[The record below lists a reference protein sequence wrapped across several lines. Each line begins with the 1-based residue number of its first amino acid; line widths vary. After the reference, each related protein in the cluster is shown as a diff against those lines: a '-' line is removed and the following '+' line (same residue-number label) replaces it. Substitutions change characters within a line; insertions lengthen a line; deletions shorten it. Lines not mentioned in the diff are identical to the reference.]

1 MLKKLHIQN
10 YAIIDEIEINFSSQL
25 NIITGE
31 TGAGKSI
38 LMGALSLI
46 LGERADTSVLLKTDK
61 KCFIEGVFKID
72 DKKAVKDFLQ
82 QNELDGDDEL
92 VLRREIAANGKSR
105 GFINDT
111 PATLQQ
117 LKELASLLV
126 DLHQQFDT
134 LELGDSDFQREV
146 LDALANNNEQL
157 QSYQTLYRK
166 WLQARKELEKLQQEK
181 ASFNKELDYH
191 QFLFDELEEISLK
204 ENELEDLDNELQL
217 LSNSEGIKTSLAKA
231 YFDLKES
238 EQPIVQSL
246 KVLINQLHGYASYHH
261 SLPLLIERLQSSQ
274 IELQDIADEINN
286 INDSVNFDEKRI
298 ELINERIATGYKL
311 LKKHAVKTTAELLQ
325 IQNDLAQKLQAV
337 LNIDDAI
344 AVKEKEA
351 EALLKQ
357 ATTIAATISAAR
369 MQQTKPL
376 EEKVNELLIQVG
388 MPNARL
394 KVAVTETALN
404 IFGKN
409 EIEFLFDANK
419 SNRFEPIRKVASGG
433 ELSRLMLCIKSLV
446 AQSIDLPT
454 MIFDEI
460 DTGISGEAAKQVGII
475 MKGLANSRQII
486 CITHQPQIAGKANA
500 HFFVFKE
507 IKNDAVKTNIRLLNE
522 NERITSIAQMLS
534 GEKPTAAAL
543 ENAREMIMN

>member
-10 YAIIDEIEINFSSQL
+10 YAIIEEIEIDFSSQL

-61 KCFIEGVFKID
+61 KCFIEGVFLIEGKES
-72 DKKAVKDFLQ
+72 VKVFLQ
-82 QNELDGDDEL
+82 QNELEEDVEL

-146 LDALANNNEQL
+146 LDALANNYEQI
-157 QSYQTLYRK
+157 QSYQIVYRN
-166 WLQARKELEKLQQEK
+166 WLLVKKELEKLQLEK

-191 QFLFDELEEISLK
+191 QFLFDELNEIALK
-204 ENELEDLDNELQL
+204 ENELEDLDIELKL
-217 LSNSEGIKTSLAKA
+217 LSNSEGIKNTLTKA
-231 YFDLKES
+231 YFDLNES

-246 KVLINQLHGYASYHH
+246 KLIINQLHPYASMHQDLH
-261 SLPLLIERLQSSQ
+261 TVIERLQSSQ
-274 IELQDIADEINN
+274 IELQDLADEIER
-286 INDSVNFDEKRI
+286 INESVIFDEKRI
-298 ELINERIATGYKL
+298 EVINERILAGYRLQKKHSVNTTAAL
-311 LKKHAVKTTAELLQ
+311 LK
-325 IQNDLAQKLQAV
+325 IQDDLAHKLQDV

-344 AVKEKEA
+344 AAKEREA
-351 EALLKQ
+351 DSLKQ
-357 ATTIAATISAAR
+357 DVLKRATAISVAR
-369 MQQTKPL
+369 IKKAEPFQ
-376 EEKVNELLIQVG
+376 EKVNELLIQVG
-388 MPNARL
+388 MPNARMH
-394 KVAVTETALN
+394 VVVNETSLHQ
-404 IFGKN
+404 FGKDD
-409 EIEFLFDANK
+409 IEFLFDANK
-419 SNRFEPIRKVASGG
+419 SGRFEPIRKVASGG

-475 MKGLANSRQII
+475 MKNLSVSRQII
-486 CITHQPQIAGKANA
+486 CITHQPQIAGKADR

-507 IKNDAVKTNIRLLNE
+507 IKNDAVKTNIRLLNK
-522 NERITSIAQMLS
+522 NERILAIAQMLG
-534 GEKPTAAAL
+534 GEKPTTAAL
-543 ENAREMIMN
+543 ENAKEMIMN